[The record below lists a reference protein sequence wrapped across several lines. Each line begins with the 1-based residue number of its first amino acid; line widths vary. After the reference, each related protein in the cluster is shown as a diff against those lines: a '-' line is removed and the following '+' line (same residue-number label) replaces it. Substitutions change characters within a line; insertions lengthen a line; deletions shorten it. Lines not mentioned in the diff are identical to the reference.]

1 MENYLSQVDVVDEVG
16 DFLAQ
21 TYEIEDENLAAV
33 ADYLAQLDE
42 EDLELITNH
51 LAQQFEE
58 DSLFFKDVD
67 GVDEY
72 AQIGAEEEDSLFFK
86 DIDGVDEYA
95 QIDAED
101 DDDILPKVASFLVE
115 LSEEDIGSMENYLI
129 QLEQAAESGDS
140 DTLAQLGSSL
150 DENFQTVA
158 DYLVQLDD
166 NELA

>member
-1 MENYLSQVDVVDEVG
+1 MENYLGQVDVADEVG

-51 LAQQFEE
+51 LAQQF
-58 DSLFFKDVD
+58 DVD
-67 GVDEY
+67 ENAD
-72 AQIGAEEEDSLFFK
+72 L
-86 DIDGVDEYA
+86 YA

-101 DDDILPKVASFLVE
+101 DDDILPKIASFLVE

>member
-1 MENYLSQVDVVDEVG
+1 MN
-16 DFLAQ
+16 
-21 TYEIEDENLAAV
+21 
-33 ADYLAQLDE
+33 ADQ
-42 EDLELITNH
+42 
-51 LAQQFEE
+51 E
-58 DSLFFKDVD
+58 DSLFFKVNDD
-67 GVDEY
+67 GIDEY
-72 AQIGAEEEDSLFFK
+72 AQIG
-86 DIDGVDEYA
+86 
-95 QIDAED
+95 AED

-115 LSEEDIGSMENYLI
+115 LSEEDISSMENYLI